1 MAVSFQIQFFAK
13 PNDGGGGYKGGFGQ
27 IMDGHVGDIF
37 FMLVDVTKNFQLKR
51 AESVDYI
58 S

>member
-1 MAVSFQIQFFAK
+1 
-13 PNDGGGGYKGGFGQ
+13 
-27 IMDGHVGDIF
+27 MDGHVGDIF